1 MLRHRLHC
9 TIVRG
14 TCSSGCREGVA
25 AGEDDGGDLSRRNS
39 LQHEVCFGGAPCC
52 PPRHD
57 CATLCGAMLE
67 AGSRRVCAPCC
78 RTVAPFDTG
87 DWPSLIATAGLHA
100 SDIYIHDPL

>member
-14 TCSSGCREGVA
+14 TCSGGCREGVA

-39 LQHEVCFGGAPCC
+39 LQHEVRLRGAPCR

-57 CATLCGAMLE
+57 CATLRGVMLW
-67 AGSRRVCAPCC
+67 AGSRVSPAYPEMFSNDCP
-78 RTVAPFDTG
+78 V
-87 DWPSLIATAGLHA
+87 
-100 SDIYIHDPL
+100 